1 VLQRVNPIFSARV
14 NRDIDVVTRHLRAKG
29 LAAPELLPTANG
41 ALWLEHDGGVWR
53 TLGYVDGVT
62 HESAATPERAREAGR
77 LLGAFH
83 VALGDLDHRF
93 ENVRLGVHD
102 TAKHLAALTATVAT
116 RTAHPSYPAV
126 AALAAEIE
134 ALAAGLAPLPA
145 APDRIVHGDPKIS
158 NVVFEPDN
166 GRAICLIDLDTLSR
180 MPIALELGDALRSWC
195 NPGAEDG
202 ADAAFSTA
210 LCAAAV
216 EGYAADARGL
226 LEPAEWGAIPLATL
240 TISVELA
247 ARFCADAL
255 EESYFGWDAARYAS
269 ASDHNQART
278 RAQLGI
284 AHAIRA
290 ATSALETLV
299 REHFA

>member
-1 VLQRVNPIFSARV
+1 MER
-14 NRDIDVVTRHLRAKG
+14 
-29 LAAPELLPTANG
+29 
-41 ALWLEHDGGVWR
+41 GGRVWR

-62 HESAATPERAREAGR
+62 HESAATPARAREAGR

-83 VALGDLDHRF
+83 VALGDLEHRF

-102 TAKHLAALTATVAT
+102 TAKHLASLAAAVAT
-116 RTAHPSYPAV
+116 RTAHPSHPAV
-126 AALAAEIE
+126 AALATEID
-134 ALAAGLAPLPA
+134 ALAAGLAPLPG

-158 NVVFEPDN
+158 NVVFEPET

-180 MPIALELGDALRSWC
+180 MPVALELGDALRSWC

-202 ADAAFSTA
+202 AGAGFSTG
-210 LCAAAV
+210 LFAAAV
-216 EGYAADARGL
+216 EGYAAGAGGL
-226 LEPAEWGAIPLATL
+226 LMPTEWGAIPLATL

-255 EESYFGWDAARYAS
+255 NESYFGWDAARYAS

-278 RAQLGI
+278 HAQLGI
-284 AHAIRA
+284 ARAIRA
-290 ATSALETLV
+290 AMPELEAIVT
-299 REHFA
+299 RHFAGGRDTPVT